1 MAFIFLVT
9 VFLISLQA
17 TALPIINKLT
27 PADENLNIFALPVGQ
42 GDATVIQCPAQYG
55 GKLTIV
61 DIGSSKYNGFLGKE
75 DIVRY
80 LEGYTIEHVFLSHP
94 DKDHINFLDVVLS
107 NLYPKH
113 YPVIYHSCGW
123 TKYQTYVKTTGI
135 TTKRIPFCCGNN
147 CPSFRICNGKAT
159 MAVLASEHNKCPEGG
174 TNGDSLVLQVQ
185 FAGIKVLLPG
195 DFEGSEELINNFL
208 QCANQHI
215 RSHIFRLAH
224 HGAFNGIANTYEF
237 LKAVR
242 PYYAFS
248 SAGLHERYHHPRCE
262 VYEDLEDY
270 LSTVSTSGHYYTCY
284 TKCSSNT
291 RWIYHT
297 GITKAI
303 FVTTV
308 VEPNTNTV
316 INYIIK
322 FRINTKGDVK
332 HYLQKF
338 NTVRRNYYFIDW

>member
-9 VFLISLQA
+9 VFVISFQA
-17 TALPIINKLT
+17 IALPITPTRLT
-27 PADENLNIFALPVGQ
+27 PADGNLNIFALPVGQ
-42 GDATVIQCPAQYG
+42 GDATVIQCPSG
-55 GKLTIV
+55 EVTIV
-61 DIGSSKYNGFLGKE
+61 DIGSVKYNGFMGKE
-75 DIVRY
+75 DIAKY
-80 LEGYTIEHVFLSHP
+80 FKGHTIRNVFLSHP
-94 DKDHINFLDVVLS
+94 HKDHINFLDVVLS

-159 MAVLASEHNKCPEGG
+159 MAVLASEYNKCPEEG

-195 DFEGSEELINNFL
+195 DFEGCKELINNFL
-208 QCANQHI
+208 QCVNQHV

-224 HGAFNGIANTYEF
+224 HGAFNGHANTYEF

-248 SAGLHERYHHPRCE
+248 SGGLHGTYHHPRCE
-262 VYEDLEDY
+262 VYENLKDY
-270 LSTVSTSGHYYTCY
+270 LLTVPDHYYTCY
-284 TKCSSNT
+284 TKSSSNPQ
-291 RWIYHT
+291 WKYDT
-297 GITKAI
+297 GFTKTL

-322 FRINTKGDVK
+322 FRINTNREIN
-332 HYLQKF
+332 YNLQEF
-338 NTVRRNYYFIDW
+338 NRYTRSYYFVDQ